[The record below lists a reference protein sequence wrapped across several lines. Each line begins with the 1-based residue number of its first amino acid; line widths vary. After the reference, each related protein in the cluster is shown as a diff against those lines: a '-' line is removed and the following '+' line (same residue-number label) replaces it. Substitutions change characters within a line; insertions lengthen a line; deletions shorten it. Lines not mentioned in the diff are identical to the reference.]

1 MSLDRVIGFGG
12 NNTDYVIFTKDC
24 KEIVFPS
31 HYLVVA
37 MEIFETRRQKIFIGH
52 TENVCVCVCVCACVC
67 VCVCVCACV
76 CVVCVCVVCV
86 CVRVCVMSECCKIMW
101 SHDSLIEGSSCYR
114 CAV

>member
-12 NNTDYVIFTKDC
+12 NNTDYVIFTKDY

-31 HYLVVA
+31 HCLVLA

-52 TENVCVCVCVCACVC
+52 TENVCVCVCVCACVR
-67 VCVCVCACV
+67 A
-76 CVVCVCVVCV
+76 
-86 CVRVCVMSECCKIMW
+86 CVRVCMMSECCKIMW